1 MLQNRYKAFIVDI
14 GRCETDTRKGVS
26 RLLKFKAYC
35 VERRIKQT
43 EIAELLE
50 INAQSVNRKLNEK
63 EPFTLEQV
71 KKICSKYKISAD
83 EYFV

>member
-1 MLQNRYKAFIVDI
+1 M
-14 GRCETDTRKGVS
+14 
-26 RLLKFKAYC
+26 LKFKAFC
-35 VERRIKQT
+35 VERKIKQT
-43 EIAELLE
+43 EIAELLG

-71 KKICSKYKISAD
+71 KILCQKFQISAD

>member
-1 MLQNRYKAFIVDI
+1 M
-14 GRCETDTRKGVS
+14 
-26 RLLKFKAYC
+26 LKFKAFC
-35 VERRIKQT
+35 VEHKIKQT
-43 EIAELLE
+43 EIAELLG

-71 KKICSKYKISAD
+71 KILCQKFQISAD